1 MLFFRNALVLIIG
14 CLMMSVMPA
23 HAQSSASPF
32 SVDVISVREDAGLT
46 MSRLDV
52 FTSIP
57 YSYLRF
63 LKRGDAFSASYE
75 VTAEV
80 YEIDSDNKKRRM
92 VENRAWKGDV
102 VAYQFAATQS
112 ALNMAQASHAIL
124 LRPGR
129 YLLEIRLEDEASE
142 ESYAHEQIAE
152 VRDFSGDV
160 SLSNLILVDDFDLRT
175 QSIKPVVSD
184 RVFTTDPSFK
194 VFYELYSDASQGVS
208 VRRQVIR
215 TPNSR
220 GLPFLRWL
228 LRRWQ
233 GDEEQGEIT
242 YGNNELLELQAGRNP
257 VLLTIPVSG
266 FEPGEYLVRV
276 IVEDETGKVLDS
288 AERAITMEWAD
299 EAEYEGR
306 DIDDAIAQLKYIA
319 KPKELRAIREG
330 KTRQERQERFLAF
343 WKKRDPTPGTLEN
356 ERMQEYYIRI
366 DYANRH
372 YTGNNSGWETDRG
385 HTLVLYGEPDE
396 IASGDASV
404 GFEQPYVVWH
414 YRRIGRQFVF
424 VDRLGNGDFKLM
436 TPRWEERSAIR

>member
-1 MLFFRNALVLIIG
+1 
-14 CLMMSVMPA
+14 MMSVMPV
-23 HAQSSASPF
+23 HAQSTTSPF
-32 SVDVISVREDAGLT
+32 SVDVISVRQDADIST
-46 MSRLDV
+46 SRLDV

-57 YSYLRF
+57 YAYLRF

-80 YEIDSDNKKRRM
+80 YEIDNDNKKQRM
-92 VENRAWKGDV
+92 VENRAWKDDV
-102 VAYQFAATQS
+102 SVYQFAATQS
-112 ALNMAQASHAIL
+112 PQNSAQASHAIRL
-124 LRPGR
+124 KPGR
-129 YLLEIRLEDEASE
+129 YLLEIKLQDEASE
-142 ESYAHEQIAE
+142 ESYAQELIAE
-152 VRDFSGDV
+152 VRDFSGPV
-160 SLSNLILVDDFDLRT
+160 SLSALILVEDYDLGT

-194 VFYELYSDASQGVS
+194 VFYELYSDAPQEVS

-215 TPNSR
+215 TPKSR
-220 GLPFLRWL
+220 GLPILRWL
-228 LRRWQ
+228 LSRWQ

-242 YGNNELLELQAGRNP
+242 YGNNELFKLQSGRNP
-257 VLLTIPVSG
+257 VLLTIPVSE

-276 IVEDETGKVLDS
+276 IVEDEKGDVLDI
-288 AERAITMEWAD
+288 AERAITLEWAD

-306 DIDDAIAQLKYIA
+306 DIDNAIAQLRYIA

-330 KTRQERQERFLAF
+330 KTKQERQERFLAF
-343 WKKRDPTPGTLEN
+343 WKKRDPTPSTLEN

-396 IASGDASV
+396 IASGDANV
-404 GFEQPYVVWH
+404 RFEQSYVVWH
-414 YRRIGRQFVF
+414 YRRIGRKFIF

-436 TPRWEERSAIR
+436 TPTWEERSSIR

>member
-1 MLFFRNALVLIIG
+1 MV
-14 CLMMSVMPA
+14 SVMPV
-23 HAQSSASPF
+23 HAQTSASPL
-32 SVDVISVREDAGLT
+32 SVDVISVREDADLT
-46 MSRLDV
+46 ASRLDV
-52 FTSIP
+52 FTAIP

-63 LKRGDAFSASYE
+63 LKRGDAFSAGYE
-75 VTAEV
+75 VTAEI
-80 YEIDSDNKKRRM
+80 YEIDNDNKKQRM
-92 VENRAWKGDV
+92 VENRAWKGEVD
-102 VAYQFAATQS
+102 AYQFAATQS
-112 ALNMAQASHAIL
+112 AQNIAQASHSIV

-129 YLLEIRLEDEASE
+129 YLLEIKLEDEASE
-142 ESYAHEQIAE
+142 ESYSHEQIAE

-184 RVFTTDPSFK
+184 HVFTTDPSFK
-194 VFYELYSDASQGVS
+194 VFYELYSDASQAVS

-233 GDEEQGEIT
+233 GDEDQGEIT
-242 YGNNELLELQAGRNP
+242 YGSNELFQLQPGRNP

-276 IVEDETGKVLDS
+276 IVEDATGDVFDI
-288 AERAITMEWAD
+288 AERAITMQWAD

-306 DIDDAIAQLKYIA
+306 DIDNAIAQLKYIA

-330 KTRQERQERFLAF
+330 KTKQERQERFLAF

-414 YRRIGRQFVF
+414 YRRIGRKFIF

-436 TPRWEERSAIR
+436 TPKWEERSAIR